1 MLNKF
6 KIRTKLLISFTL
18 VAIIAGI
25 VGIVGY
31 RGMQNVMI
39 SEKEVADV
47 RLPSV
52 KGLYDIYVGHKAML
66 EGEVTIL
73 NRRLLNTDFRAAT
86 YAGLDTAWNTAEN
99 GYNLYA
105 PLPQT
110 EEEAILW
117 QKFLPVWQTWKEDHQ
132 KVVAI
137 SREKDKLLTR
147 GFAVESKEVT
157 ALDADML
164 SAVQV
169 SLNSSKAVVKYLD
182 EIINLN
188 MNVGNEF
195 NSLALEHASS
205 TSRLLVIFLLSA
217 VIVSLLLGFFIS
229 GNIQGIIKKV
239 VSQTKSLVNSALEG
253 KLAVRANAEDTNE
266 EFRDIV
272 VGINNTLDAII
283 GPLNVAAEYVDRISK
298 GNLPPKITDSY
309 HGDFNEI
316 KNNLNACID
325 AINLLITDAV
335 LLSEAA
341 VEGKL
346 YFRVNASEHQGDFAR
361 IINGVNATIDSL
373 VGLIDNMPTPCM
385 LINTDFEVYYMNKAG
400 AGLNNTTGENLYK
413 QKSKCWDH
421 FRTNDCKTKNCAC
434 HQSILT
440 GRDANSET
448 QAMPGA
454 YKLDIAYSSVPI
466 KNKEGK
472 TIGAFEVVVDQTAIK
487 NAARIAEKVTT
498 YQKTE
503 TEKVTENLVKL
514 SQGNTNI
521 STHTSEAD
529 SDTKEVKEKFD
540 TINSALNQCVTTITS
555 LVEDAGM
562 LSKAAVEGKL
572 STRADS
578 SRHMGDFRKI
588 VEGVNDTLDAVIGP
602 LNIAAEYVERIS
614 TGDMPPLI
622 TDNYNG
628 DFNEIKNN
636 LNTLIVALNQVT
648 EKAQAV
654 STGDLTVSLEAR
666 SDKDELMKA
675 LDTMVKS
682 NASVINDF
690 MTAIE
695 NIVMAS
701 DQMQAVAQQISQGS
715 NEQASSTEQISAS
728 MEEMA
733 SNIKQNSENA
743 KQTELISVQASKDI
757 TEGNKAVS
765 ITVNA
770 MKEIAEK
777 ISIVGQIAEKTDLL
791 AINAAIEA
799 ARAGEQGKGFA
810 VVASEVRK
818 LAENSQAAA
827 KQIDELSKSSVKVAN
842 ESGAL
847 LVQIVPNI
855 QKTAQLVQEIS
866 AASAEQNSG
875 ASQVNNAI
883 MQLNQVT
890 QQNASASEEMSAS
903 AEQLASQAEHLKE
916 LISFYKTGSEIKLQS
931 KTNTSRPVVTKSTKA
946 GFPKSN
952 NKKPALSPEQKEDSN
967 FESF

>member
-1 MLNKF
+1 
-6 KIRTKLLISFTL
+6 
-18 VAIIAGI
+18 
-25 VGIVGY
+25 
-31 RGMQNVMI
+31 
-39 SEKEVADV
+39 
-47 RLPSV
+47 
-52 KGLYDIYVGHKAML
+52 
-66 EGEVTIL
+66 
-73 NRRLLNTDFRAAT
+73 
-86 YAGLDTAWNTAEN
+86 
-99 GYNLYA
+99 
-105 PLPQT
+105 
-110 EEEAILW
+110 
-117 QKFLPVWQTWKEDHQ
+117 
-132 KVVAI
+132 
-137 SREKDKLLTR
+137 
-147 GFAVESKEVT
+147 
-157 ALDADML
+157 
-164 SAVQV
+164 
-169 SLNSSKAVVKYLD
+169 
-182 EIINLN
+182 
-188 MNVGNEF
+188 
-195 NSLALEHASS
+195 
-205 TSRLLVIFLLSA
+205 
-217 VIVSLLLGFFIS
+217 
-229 GNIQGIIKKV
+229 
-239 VSQTKSLVNSALEG
+239 
-253 KLAVRANAEDTNE
+253 
-266 EFRDIV
+266 
-272 VGINNTLDAII
+272 
-283 GPLNVAAEYVDRISK
+283 
-298 GNLPPKITDSY
+298 
-309 HGDFNEI
+309 
-316 KNNLNACID
+316 
-325 AINLLITDAV
+325 
-335 LLSEAA
+335 
-341 VEGKL
+341 
-346 YFRVNASEHQGDFAR
+346 
-361 IINGVNATIDSL
+361 
-373 VGLIDNMPTPCM
+373 
-385 LINTDFEVYYMNKAG
+385 
-400 AGLNNTTGENLYK
+400 
-413 QKSKCWDH
+413 
-421 FRTNDCKTKNCAC
+421 
-434 HQSILT
+434 
-440 GRDANSET
+440 
-448 QAMPGA
+448 MPGA